1 MFGLLYTAA
10 YLLVRQIQIDAP
22 KIKHVAPRIREATA
36 HLPESERQAKA
47 DELWHDKK
55 FVDAA
60 LDDAYKE
67 TNWPMAIAFYVFWT
81 IAGVLLC
88 AWLFHACSVE
98 MRNLP
103 E

>member
-1 MFGLLYTAA
+1 MFGLLYVAA

-55 FVDAA
+55 FVDAT
-60 LDDAYKE
+60 LDEAYRE
-67 TNWPMAIAFYVFWT
+67 TNWPFAIFCYVLW
-81 IAGVLLC
+81 GGLLIWFGW
-88 AWLFHACSVE
+88 WLLGTFHAQDW
-98 MRNLP
+98 
-103 E
+103 

>member
-22 KIKHVAPRIREATA
+22 KIKHVAPAIRKAA
-36 HLPESERQAKA
+36 AKLPESERQAKA

-67 TNWPMAIAFYVFWT
+67 TNWPYAIFVYVLWT
-81 IAGVLLC
+81 VIGVLLC
-88 AWLFHACSVE
+88 AWVFHGCAVE
-98 MRNLP
+98 MRNFP
-103 E
+103 S

>member
-22 KIKHVAPRIREATA
+22 KIKHVAPAIRKAVA
-36 HLPESERQAKA
+36 KLPESERQAKA

-60 LDDAYKE
+60 LDEAYRE
-67 TNWPMAIAFYVFWT
+67 ENPTFAFFFQLFWYA
-81 IAGVLLC
+81 AGTAFC
-88 AWLFHACSVE
+88 AWVFHCCAVE

-103 E
+103 Q